1 MKVSTCIVGAGPA
14 GLLLGHLL
22 RAEGI
27 DCIVVERQSPGYVL
41 GRIRAGVLE
50 QVTVGLMERLG
61 LDARVKTEGM
71 PHDGFNLAEGERLMG
86 I

>member
-1 MKVSTCIVGAGPA
+1 MSTCIVGAGPA

-41 GRIRAGVLE
+41 GRIWAGVPE

-61 LDARVKTEGM
+61 LDTRLKTEGM
-71 PHDGFNLAEGERLMG
+71 SHQGFNLAEGERLMG

>member
-1 MKVSTCIVGAGPA
+1 MKVSACIGGAGPA
-14 GLLLGHLL
+14 GLLLGRLL

-41 GRIRAGVLE
+41 GRIWAGVPE
-50 QVTVGLMERLG
+50 QDTVGLMERLG

-71 PHDGFNLAEGERLMG
+71 PHDGFNLAEGERLIG

>member
-1 MKVSTCIVGAGPA
+1 MNVSACIGGAGPA
-14 GLLLGHLL
+14 GRLLGHLL

-71 PHDGFNLAEGERLMG
+71 THDGFNLAEGERLIG

>member
-1 MKVSTCIVGAGPA
+1 MSACIGGAGPA
-14 GLLLGHLL
+14 GLLLRHLL

-41 GRIRAGVLE
+41 GRIRAGVPE

-61 LDARVKTEGM
+61 LDTRLKTEGM
-71 PHDGFNLAEGERLMG
+71 PHQGFNLAEGERLMG

>member
-1 MKVSTCIVGAGPA
+1 MKVSACIGGAGPA
-14 GLLLGHLL
+14 GLLLGRLL

-50 QVTVGLMERLG
+50 QVTV
-61 LDARVKTEGM
+61 
-71 PHDGFNLAEGERLMG
+71 
-86 I
+86 

>member
-1 MKVSTCIVGAGPA
+1 MNVSACIGGAGPA

-41 GRIRAGVLE
+41 GRIWAGVPE

-61 LDARVKTEGM
+61 LDTRLKSEGM
-71 PHDGFNLAEGERLMG
+71 PHQGFNLAEGERLMG